1 MLNEKLASVDDTVKQ
16 LLSSGKIHEY
26 VSGEFLTKP
35 VPAELFMNEDKQGAL
50 QHIGL
55 YLSEDFEDT
64 PPVEIF
70 GKIND
75 SAFAAKLFAKLAI
88 ESFIASWPSNIVE
101 NLSKGI
107 SDDIYYDAENFDDHN
122 ALANINA
129 VKSAISTVI
138 SILTEKGNNQ

>member
-1 MLNEKLASVDDTVKQ
+1 MLNKNLASVDDTVKK
-16 LLSSGKIHEY
+16 LVASGRIHEY

-35 VPAELFMNEDKQGAL
+35 VPAELFMNDDKQGAL

-70 GKIND
+70 GRIND
-75 SAFAAKLFAKLAI
+75 SAFAAKSFAKLAI
-88 ESFIASWPSNIVE
+88 ESFIANFPNDIVQ
-101 NLSKGI
+101 NLTIGVTA
-107 SDDIYYDAENFDDHN
+107 DIYYDAEDFNDLD

-129 VKSAISTVI
+129 AQSAMGSVI
-138 SILTEKGNNQ
+138 SILDDEVEN